1 MMVEAPRANS
11 PEDEIDVFASDES
24 SQEFV
29 KRALMATTINW
40 KVVEKWT
47 KKFGYDTTNE
57 MVFDWALNPQL
68 VYDKG
73 LKAKPFPFHRH
84 IRINLDKMLFCG
96 ISSPSEMIDAG
107 LKLTAK
113 QKRDIQQAKEESEE
127 WADYDG

>member
-1 MMVEAPRANS
+1 MSEEV
-11 PEDEIDVFASDES
+11 DIFAVDES

-29 KRALMATTINW
+29 KRALTATTINW
-40 KVVEKWT
+40 KVVEKWY
-47 KKFGYDTTNE
+47 KKFGYQAADE
-57 MVFDWALNPQL
+57 MVFDWALDPQL
-68 VYDKG
+68 VYDRG
-73 LKAKPFPFHRH
+73 LKPKPFPFHRH

-127 WADYDG
+127 WANGD

>member
-1 MMVEAPRANS
+1 MTE
-11 PEDEIDVFASDES
+11 EIDIQIDDEK

-29 KRALMATTINW
+29 KRALTATTINW

-47 KKFGYDTTNE
+47 NKFGYQSTDE
-57 MVFDWALNPQL
+57 MVFDWSLDPQL

-96 ISSPSEMIDAG
+96 ISSPDEMIDAG

-113 QKRDIQQAKEESEE
+113 QKRDIQAAKEESEE
-127 WADYDG
+127 WASYGD

>member
-1 MMVEAPRANS
+1 VTE
-11 PEDEIDVFASDES
+11 EIDIQIDDEK

-29 KRALMATTINW
+29 KRALTATTINW

-47 KKFGYDTTNE
+47 NKFGYQSTDE
-57 MVFDWALNPQL
+57 MVFDWSLDPQL

-96 ISSPSEMIDAG
+96 ISSPDEMIDAG

-113 QKRDIQQAKEESEE
+113 QKRDIQAAKEESEE
-127 WADYDG
+127 WASYGD